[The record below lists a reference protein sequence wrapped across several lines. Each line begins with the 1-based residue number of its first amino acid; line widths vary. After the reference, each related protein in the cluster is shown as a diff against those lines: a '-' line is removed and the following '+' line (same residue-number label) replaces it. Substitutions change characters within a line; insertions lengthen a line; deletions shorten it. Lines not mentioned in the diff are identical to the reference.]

1 MAEMGEELGPVLNA
15 TGQAPE
21 AQKALGSRG
30 EEQWSST
37 GKEGHPPI
45 AQTWGEAG
53 DPEISPSS
61 HLPAESSTLT
71 ALGKT

>member
-1 MAEMGEELGPVLNA
+1 MAEMGEELGLVLSA
-15 TGQAPE
+15 PGQAPE

-45 AQTWGEAG
+45 AQTWWGG
-53 DPEISPSS
+53 TRRS
-61 HLPAESSTLT
+61 HPLPICQQNLPALM